1 MHGLPKAD
9 WLVTCQFGPFSKAKA
24 GEEMHVPVPDQET
37 EVHDQAAFDQTVSK
51 SGKTVL
57 AVIAG
62 VGIFAA
68 LLMSIIALN
77 QSSEHNTVTITSG
90 VAPPATSSTAA
101 KATAALPAKVVSL
114 QVTAAGKLGPDKI
127 MHDTFDH
134 TEFAVKVG
142 QKLDIKIDD
151 KDEGEH
157 SITSPQIGVNIIVK
171 PGVHTYELVVKEKG
185 RFSWFCVIPCD
196 DTANGWAM
204 QHAGYMSGYITA
216 T

>member
-1 MHGLPKAD
+1 
-9 WLVTCQFGPFSKAKA
+9 
-24 GEEMHVPVPDQET
+24 MHVPVPDQET
-37 EVHDQAAFDQTVSK
+37 EIRDQAAFDETVTK

-57 AVIAG
+57 EIVAG

-90 VAPPATSSTAA
+90 TAAPATSSTAA
-101 KATAALPAKVVSL
+101 NATAALPPKVIDVK
-114 QVTAAGKLGPDKI
+114 VTAGGKLGPDKA
-127 MHDTFDH
+127 MHDSFDN
-134 TEFAVKVG
+134 TEYSVKVG
-142 QKLDIKIDD
+142 QKLDLRIDNT
-151 KDEGEH
+151 DEGEH
-157 SITSPQIGVNIIVK
+157 SITSPQLGVNIVVK

-196 DTANGWAM
+196 EDTNGWAM
-204 QHAGYMSGYITA
+204 QHAGFMSGYITA

>member
-1 MHGLPKAD
+1 
-9 WLVTCQFGPFSKAKA
+9 
-24 GEEMHVPVPDQET
+24 MHVPVPDQET
-37 EVHDQAAFDQTVSK
+37 EIRDQAAFDDTVAR

-57 AVIAG
+57 EVLAG

-90 VAPPATSSTAA
+90 VAAPASGATASNSA
-101 KATAALPAKVVSL
+101 NAALPAKLVSL
-114 QVTAAGKLGPDKI
+114 KVSAGGKLGPDKI
-127 MHDTFDH
+127 MHDTFDK
-134 TEFAVKVG
+134 TEFTVKVG
-142 QKLDIKIDD
+142 QKLDLKIDNT
-151 KDEGEH
+151 DEGEH

-171 PGVHTYELVVKEKG
+171 PGIHTYELVVKEKG